1 MMVLSAMFEV
11 DHIRGQRPEAP
22 RPQEFLAAEN
32 VSLRLLL
39 AQAEIDAQGLLTQA
53 GIDAREREAADKLQK
68 LILEELHHRIKNTL
82 ATVSA
87 IASQSLRNVP
97 GAEHAQHAIEGRLRA
112 LGRAH
117 DLLLQARWSSADLEK
132 IVRGATEAFDNPD
145 VPKFTI
151 GGPNVRMTSGAV
163 IAFAMTLNELCTN
176 TTKFGALSV
185 PAGRVEISWTLDPSA
200 QHLHLKWTEKNGPT
214 VRAPD
219 KRSFGT
225 RLIETL
231 GKQLKGEVQLTYEP
245 SGFVY
250 AFDVPLASL
259 TSIASEP
266 HE

>member
-1 MMVLSAMFEV
+1 MFEIDRHQDRRHLSV
-11 DHIRGQRPEAP
+11 GGAP
-22 RPQEFLAAEN
+22 PQDFLAAEN

-39 AQAEIDAQGLLTQA
+39 AQAEINAHGLLEQA
-53 GIDAREREAADKLQK
+53 GIDAREREASGKLQK

-97 GAEHAQHAIEGRLRA
+97 GAEHAQHAIEGRLLA

-117 DLLLQARWSSADLEK
+117 DLLLQARWSSADLGR
-132 IVRGATEAFDNPD
+132 IVRGATEAFDDPD
-145 VPKFTI
+145 APKFTI
-151 GGPNVRMTSGAV
+151 AGPDVRMTSAAV
-163 IAFAMTLNELCTN
+163 VAIAMALNELCTN

-185 PAGRVEISWTLDPSA
+185 PAGSVDIAWTLDPGT
-200 QHLHLKWTEKNGPT
+200 QRLHLTWTEKNGPA

-231 GKQLKGEVQLTYEP
+231 GKQLKGDVHLKYET
-245 SGFVY
+245 SGLVY

-259 TSIASEP
+259 TSVAP
-266 HE
+266 GPL